1 MTDKLSGSCLC
12 GKMVFELEDAF
23 DEFHLCHCQQ
33 CQKASGSAH
42 VAHLF
47 TRADNIN
54 WLQGQEHLAQY
65 DVPNRA
71 ISNAFCQSCG
81 SPMPYVS
88 LASGKLV
95 VPAGALPHWP
105 RKIIFF
111 MTKRLIGMRGV
122 WAHLDLNYFLNKKSL
137 AFARPF

>member
-95 VPAGALPHWP
+95 VPAGALD
-105 RKIIFF
+105 K
-111 MTKRLIGMRGV
+111 
-122 WAHLDLNYFLNKKSL
+122 ASSL
-137 AFARPF
+137 AAQDHIFYDEKADWYEGSLGAPRFKLFPE